1 MTKLAFL
8 IRSVDYGGAERH
20 LLTLSRFLDKER
32 FAVTVLYFYPG
43 GRLENELR
51 ESGVRLIALDKK
63 GRWDLLGF
71 LWRLIRQLRALR
83 PEVLHSFLVE
93 PNLLGVILKPLLPG
107 TKIIWGVR
115 ASVIDFA
122 NYDWLAR
129 LNFRLQ
135 SFFSRFADLII
146 FNSEAGRAH
155 HLSEGFPAGKSLVIY
170 NGIDTERFKPERV
183 AGRKLRAELGIPEEA
198 RLIGHVARL
207 DPVKDHDTFLK
218 AAALL
223 CRERSDVRFLM
234 VGGGPEESVARLQ
247 TLASELGIR
256 ERVIWAGAR
265 ARMTDVYNA
274 LDVFA
279 SSSLSEGFPNVI
291 GEAMACGVPCV
302 VTDAGD
308 SSLIVGDTG
317 IVIAPQS
324 PDALAG
330 GLGSILQRD
339 LKELGERAR
348 GRINDRFAVARMI
361 EETERA
367 ITDCLKR

>member
-8 IRSVDYGGAERH
+8 IRSLDYGGAERH
-20 LLTLSRFLDKER
+20 LLTLARFLDKER
-32 FAVTVLYFYPG
+32 FAVTVLYFYTG
-43 GRLENELR
+43 GRLEQELR
-51 ESGVRLIALDKK
+51 ESGVRLISLDKK
-63 GRWDLLGF
+63 SRWDLLGF
-71 LWRLIRQLRALR
+71 LWRLTKQLRALR
-83 PEVLHSFLVE
+83 PDVLHSFLVE
-93 PNLLGVILKPLLPG
+93 PNLLGVLLKPLLRG

-122 NYDWLAR
+122 NYDWFAR

-146 FNSEAGRAH
+146 FNSDAGRTH
-155 HLSEGFPAGKSLVIY
+155 HLSEGFPAAKSLVIH

-183 AGRKLRAELGIPEEA
+183 AGLRLRAELGISNEMV
-198 RLIGHVARL
+198 LIGHVARL
-207 DPVKDHDTFLK
+207 DPVKDHPTFLK

-223 CRERSDVRFLM
+223 CRERDDVRFLM
-234 VGGGPEESVARLQ
+234 VGGGTEESVARLQ
-247 TLASELGIR
+247 TLTVELGIR

-265 ARMTDVYNA
+265 AQMTEVYNA

-279 SSSLSEGFPNVI
+279 SSSTSEGFPNVI

-302 VTDAGD
+302 VTDVGD

-317 IVIAPQS
+317 IVVAPQS
-324 PDALAG
+324 PDALAR
-330 GLGSILQRD
+330 GLGSILESNV
-339 LKELGERAR
+339 KELGERAR
-348 GRINDRFAVARMI
+348 ERIAEKFAVARMI

-367 ITDCLKR
+367 IKDGV